1 MDNINFFELHCILQV
16 ATGWEGI
23 GPHEFTDLFMP
34 EDVICDNYDYSDGV
48 HGKIFDSKEYP
59 IKGYLQ
65 HNSLTYYEY
74 RDEDD
79 YPWPHVIFVEDIFD
93 HEKGKQYPMCI
104 EGKRNWP
111 PQNNGGWEGYHALT
125 AAMKN
130 RSGRIYDDYI
140 SLYKKPYDPEYF
152 NLVETNN
159 RLFNWREY
167 ADELERILN
176 SSY

>member
-1 MDNINFFELHCILQV
+1 
-16 ATGWEGI
+16 
-23 GPHEFTDLFMP
+23 
-34 EDVICDNYDYSDGV
+34 
-48 HGKIFDSKEYP
+48 
-59 IKGYLQ
+59 
-65 HNSLTYYEY
+65 
-74 RDEDD
+74 
-79 YPWPHVIFVEDIFD
+79 
-93 HEKGKQYPMCI
+93 MCI